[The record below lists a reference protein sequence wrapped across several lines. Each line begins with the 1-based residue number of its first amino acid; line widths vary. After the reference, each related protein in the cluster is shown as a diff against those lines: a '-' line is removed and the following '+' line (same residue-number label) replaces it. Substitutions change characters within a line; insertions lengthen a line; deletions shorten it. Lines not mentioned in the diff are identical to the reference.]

1 MPADELDR
9 LLVAQIRRG
18 EPGAWE
24 ECIARYEGRL
34 QAFVESRLGNRAT
47 SEDVVQETFLGF
59 LISLPNYDDTTP
71 LESFLFS
78 IAAHKLTDVLRR
90 NGRRPEL
97 ALLLEDSDGGAREP
111 AGSGRAA
118 SSLFRS
124 AERQTTENAALA
136 DALQRLISQ
145 WWERCEFE
153 RLKCIELLFVL
164 GWKNK
169 DVAEHLAITEQDV
182 ANHKHFVVAKLRE
195 SVERFRLDV
204 DRLAQLGLG
213 DSSA

>member
-1 MPADELDR
+1 MPADDLDR

-111 AGSGRAA
+111 AGSDRAA
-118 SSLFRS
+118 SSMFRS

-145 WWERCEFE
+145 WWERGEFE

-169 DVAEHLAITEQDV
+169 DVAEQLGLTEQDV
-182 ANHKHFVVAKLRE
+182 ANHKHFVVVKLRE
-195 SVERFRLDV
+195 SVEKFRLDA
-204 DRLAQLGLG
+204 DRLAQLGLSE
-213 DSSA
+213 SSN

>member
-9 LLVAQIRRG
+9 LLVAQIRCG

-24 ECIARYEGRL
+24 ECIGRFEGRL

-59 LISLPNYDDTTP
+59 LISLPNFDDTTP
-71 LESFLFS
+71 IESFLFS

-111 AGSGRAA
+111 AGSDRAA
-118 SSLFRS
+118 SSMFRS

-136 DALQRLISQ
+136 DALQKLISQ
-145 WWERCEFE
+145 WWERGEFE

-169 DVAEHLAITEQDV
+169 EVAEHLAITEQDV

-195 SVERFRLDV
+195 SIEKFRLDA
-204 DRLAQLGLG
+204 DRLAKLGL
-213 DSSA
+213 SEP

>member
-34 QAFVESRLGNRAT
+34 QAFVESRLGNRVT

-97 ALLLEDSDGGAREP
+97 ALLLEDSNGGAR
-111 AGSGRAA
+111 AGRFRSCRLQSVSQRPNVKRPRTPRLCRCVTAADFAVVGAWRIRAA
-118 SSLFRS
+118 QVHR
-124 AERQTTENAALA
+124 TALRA
-136 DALQRLISQ
+136 RLEEQRGRRAPGDHRTRRREPQALR
-145 WWERCEFE
+145 
-153 RLKCIELLFVL
+153 
-164 GWKNK
+164 G
-169 DVAEHLAITEQDV
+169 
-182 ANHKHFVVAKLRE
+182 RE
-195 SVERFRLDV
+195 AS
-204 DRLAQLGLG
+204 
-213 DSSA
+213 